1 MNSCDTCTMLTRVRA
16 RVCMRLCA
24 RVRVCVSVGGVGG
37 GGTQEL
43 QLRNEKLNAYL
54 KLVSLLEKQVAA
66 LSGIF
71 LFFGKKNDLAF
82 GFVSLLACVLVNR
95 Y

>member
-1 MNSCDTCTMLTRVRA
+1 MYAFVCTRA
-16 RVCMRLCA
+16 CLCE
-24 RVRVCVSVGGVGG
+24 CGGGG

-95 Y
+95 C